1 MPMKAAVIKSNSN
14 IEIKNIEKPPVGP
27 GDMLVTNTE
36 SIGMILLVACLVGVI
51 ASVVGIRMYIL
62 FKK

>member
-1 MPMKAAVIKSNSN
+1 MM
-14 IEIKNIEKPPVGP
+14 
-27 GDMLVTNTE
+27 DTE
-36 SIGMILLVACLVGVI
+36 FIGMILFLACIVGAI

>member
-1 MPMKAAVIKSNSN
+1 
-14 IEIKNIEKPPVGP
+14 
-27 GDMLVTNTE
+27 MLGTNTE
-36 SIGMILLVACLVGVI
+36 SIGMVLLVACLVGVI

>member
-1 MPMKAAVIKSNSN
+1 M
-14 IEIKNIEKPPVGP
+14 VGI
-27 GDMLVTNTE
+27 GTFIMLGIVAG
-36 SIGMILLVACLVGVI
+36 SICISLYLFLDERLVACLVGVI